1 EEILQQSFR
10 NLSGIFGKKNFTACD
25 LGFSTQDNDEP
36 F

>member
-1 EEILQQSFR
+1 
-10 NLSGIFGKKNFTACD
+10 IFSNKNFTAYD